1 MHHNVTVLTA
11 TNCTLKNVKMV
22 SYVYI
27 TIYVVQNYV
36 DVTTIKRNLQV
47 VTSREWESG
56 MGKRRQLLFM
66 IRFIELIVKTT

>member
-1 MHHNVTVLTA
+1 MTVRTA
-11 TNCTLKNVKMV
+11 TNCTLENVKRV

-27 TIYVVQNYV
+27 TIYVVQNHM

-66 IRFIELIVKTT
+66 IPFIELIVKTT